1 MPESEHS
8 PTATTSDRLLLAVLL
23 VCVSVAA
30 AYVAIM
36 ADGDRVFPSPINAL
50 IFTTL
55 GTIVLGVL
63 IMRARDQII
72 RHIDRSYAARRAE
85 QPAYAGGE
93 ITRDLTARA
102 QRVVASVPVAV
113 GLDPGVVEIGSRIA
127 DRLRDR

>member
-8 PTATTSDRLLLAVLL
+8 PTATTSDRLLLAALL

-30 AYVAIM
+30 SYVAIM
-36 ADGDRVFPSPINAL
+36 AGGERVFPSPINAL

-55 GTIVLGVL
+55 GTTILGIL
-63 IMRARDQII
+63 ISRARDQII
-72 RHIDRSYAARRAE
+72 RHIDRAYVRRAE
-85 QPAYAGGE
+85 QSVYAAGE
-93 ITRDLTARA
+93 ITRDLTSRA